1 MKKNNKRNRKIESIE
16 KLTSNFFNQNKIDLK
31 LFDKK
36 IENLWNAF
44 SNKFIQ
50 ERTTGVYCKNMIIY
64 IKINSSPLKSEL
76 ENSKEITLKKFQ
88 QYHKEIQNVV
98 FI

>member
-1 MKKNNKRNRKIESIE
+1 MKKNNKRERKIESIE
-16 KLTSNFFNQNKIDLK
+16 KLTSNFFNQNKINSK

-36 IENLWNAF
+36 IENLWNTF

-64 IKINSSPLKSEL
+64 IKINIKA
-76 ENSKEITLKKFQ
+76 
-88 QYHKEIQNVV
+88 V
-98 FI
+98 FLIKRFLSQISI

>member
-1 MKKNNKRNRKIESIE
+1 MKKNNKRERKIESIE
-16 KLTSNFFNQNKIDLK
+16 KLTSNFFDQNKINSK

-36 IENLWNAF
+36 IENLWNTF
-44 SNKFIQ
+44 SNKFIK

-88 QYHKEIQNVV
+88 QYHKEIENVV

>member
-1 MKKNNKRNRKIESIE
+1 MKKNNKRERKIESIE
-16 KLTSNFFNQNKIDLK
+16 KLTSNFFNQNKINSK

-36 IENLWNAF
+36 IENLWNTF

-50 ERTTGVYCKNMIIY
+50 ERTTGVYCMNMILY

-88 QYHKEIQNVV
+88 KYHKEIENVV

>member
-1 MKKNNKRNRKIESIE
+1 MKKNNKRERKIESIE
-16 KLTSNFFNQNKIDLK
+16 KLTSNFFNQNKINSK

-36 IENLWNAF
+36 IENLWNTF
-44 SNKFIQ
+44 SNKLIQ

-88 QYHKEIQNVV
+88 KYHKEIENVV

>member
-1 MKKNNKRNRKIESIE
+1 
-16 KLTSNFFNQNKIDLK
+16 
-31 LFDKK
+31 
-36 IENLWNAF
+36 
-44 SNKFIQ
+44 
-50 ERTTGVYCKNMIIY
+50 MIIY

-88 QYHKEIQNVV
+88 QYHKEIENIV